1 MHVIVQ
7 SAVPSD
13 YRAALER
20 LVFFNPRQH
29 EARDA
34 IIHALDHYGAL
45 EIAAGADGLAVTVSS
60 RPDAQC
66 LFALVPRRGRLDL
79 AGGLVYLRTSR
90 DELTVLHIA
99 IAGRYCVKPHVSLGV
114 VKQLLRSVRAVA
126 HRLRGVE
133 RVSVLY
139 RGDRSLRL
147 KHLTVS
153 FPGPAEPV
161 AGSARAP
168 DARQNCSSAA

>member
-7 SAVPSD
+7 SVVPSD
-13 YRAALER
+13 HRAALER

-34 IIHALDHYGAL
+34 IVHALEHYGAL
-45 EIAAGADGLAVTVSS
+45 EIAACGDGLGVIVSG

-66 LFALVPRRGRLDL
+66 LFGLVPRRGRLDL
-79 AGGLVYLRTSR
+79 AGGLVYLRTCR
-90 DELTVLHIA
+90 EELKVLHIA
-99 IAGRYCVKPHVSLGV
+99 IAARYCVRPHVSLGV
-114 VKQLLRSVRAVA
+114 VKQLLRSVRSVA

-133 RVSVLY
+133 RVNVLY

-153 FPGPAEPV
+153 FPAPAEP
-161 AGSARAP
+161 AEGSVRAP
-168 DARQNCSSAA
+168 DAGRNCFSAA